1 MIYLSATTHA
11 YHIRYKQ
18 SIHSLIFNLDHKSK
32 TFIQDHNIK
41 LVDFDLGFQTKLI
54 LYFYELLTKIYEM

>member
-18 SIHSLIFNLDHKSK
+18 STHFLIFNLDHNSK
-32 TFIQDHNIK
+32 TSTQEHNIK
-41 LVDFDLGFQTKLI
+41 LVDVH
-54 LYFYELLTKIYEM
+54 